1 MEAGRGEGAMETGL
15 VRDVPEEVGGPA
27 LPDPLKTCMVCGQ
40 RYIGPALDTAPLCAI
55 CLYNKAR
62 NAVNYGRPSQQGLPS
77 TFHPSEGVFPLI
89 SNKWG
94 GESQLQ
100 FSAPA
105 PDPPQIPYVDIS
117 PPRQPIPS
125 SSTHNYIPLL
135 EHVRTFSARRERP
148 SPLSLSTVP
157 PNKTPL
163 SRSRAFTVSGPE
175 VSGEV
180 PPIGVKGSALP
191 EDNTRYQLS
200 PSPPD
205 RAGFEPGRAGETA

>member
-1 MEAGRGEGAMETGL
+1 M
-15 VRDVPEEVGGPA
+15 
-27 LPDPLKTCMVCGQ
+27 
-40 RYIGPALDTAPLCAI
+40 
-55 CLYNKAR
+55 
-62 NAVNYGRPSQQGLPS
+62 NYGRPSQQGLPS

-100 FSAPA
+100 LSAPA
-105 PDPPQIPYVDIS
+105 PAPPQIPYVDIS
-117 PPRQPIPS
+117 HPRQPIPS

-205 RAGFEPGRAGETA
+205 RGGFGNGVLWRDAEPALNRDERERQPEPHLPEREDFLRQAAWVWGVLRSTEKLLAESDAHT